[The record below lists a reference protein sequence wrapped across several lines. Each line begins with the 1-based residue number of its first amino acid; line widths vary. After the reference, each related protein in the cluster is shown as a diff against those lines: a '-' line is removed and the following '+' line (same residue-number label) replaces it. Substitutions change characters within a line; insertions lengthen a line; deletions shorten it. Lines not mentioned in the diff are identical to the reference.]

1 MVKSPDSH
9 SDSELKSLLDEL
21 ARSSRILRVF
31 SHMDQ
36 TDPEVSNASHHVL
49 KTLKSR
55 EPTHAADLAQVLGI
69 GTAAMSRHLA
79 ELEQSG
85 LVDRRP
91 SQIDAR
97 RHVLWVTEAGC
108 ERLEFR
114 DRLRLERMRQVLPDW
129 DSSRMASVAHALGE
143 LNDTMIRGIQ
153 SQRTDQFGTEQNT
166 TGNNAENTDLG

>member
-1 MVKSPDSH
+1 MDKSPDSP
-9 SDSELKSLLDEL
+9 SDSELKILLDEL

-49 KTLKSR
+49 KTLKTR
-55 EPTHAADLAQVLGI
+55 EPTHAADLAQSLGI

-79 ELEQSG
+79 ELEQTG
-85 LVDRRP
+85 LVAKQP
-91 SQIDAR
+91 SKIDAR

-114 DRLRLERMRQVLPDW
+114 DRLRLERMRDVLPDW
-129 DSSRMASVAHALGE
+129 DVERLASVAHALSE
-143 LNDTMIRGIQ
+143 LNATMIRGIQ
-153 SQRTDQFGTEQNT
+153 SQRTEQFGNV
-166 TGNNAENTDLG
+166 ENSDLG

>member
-1 MVKSPDSH
+1 MDKSPDSH

-36 TDPEVSNASHHVL
+36 TDPGVSNASHHVL

-55 EPTHAADLAQVLGI
+55 EPTHAADLAQSLGI

-85 LVDRRP
+85 LVAKQP

-97 RHVLWVTEAGC
+97 RHVLWVTEAGR
-108 ERLEFR
+108 ERLDFR

-129 DSSRMASVAHALGE
+129 DSARMASVAQALGE

-153 SQRTDQFGTEQNT
+153 TQRTDQFGTAQNAAD
-166 TGNNAENTDLG
+166 NNTENADLG

>member
-1 MVKSPDSH
+1 MDKSPDSH
-9 SDSELKSLLDEL
+9 SDSELKNLLDEL

-36 TDPEVSNASHHVL
+36 SDPEVSNASHHVL

-55 EPTHAADLAQVLGI
+55 EPTHAADLAQSLSI

-85 LVDRRP
+85 LVAKQP
-91 SQIDAR
+91 SKIDAR
-97 RHVLWVTEAGC
+97 RHVLWVTEAGR

-114 DRLRLERMRQVLPDW
+114 DRLRLERMREVLPDW
-129 DSSRMASVAHALGE
+129 DTGRLASVAHALGE

-153 SQRTDQFGTEQNT
+153 SQRTEQFG
-166 TGNNAENTDLG
+166 NAENTDLG